1 MAAIVPFIQVQEFE
15 AEPDVP
21 YYIRIEEVMVLMPIF
36 RKKLDCID
44 VSSEIFI
51 DSTGEYDLCMTADF
65 KRWQFISRRPT
76 TEIFCYRFVSSF
88 FPQSAWRGI
97 VSP

>member
-1 MAAIVPFIQVQEFE
+1 MAAIVPYILVQEFE

-21 YYIRIEEVMVLMPIF
+21 YFIRIEEVMVLMPIF
-36 RKKLDCID
+36 RKRDCGWQD
-44 VSSEIFI
+44 A
-51 DSTGEYDLCMTADF
+51 TGEYDLCMTPDF
-65 KRWQFISRRPT
+65 KRWEFTSRRPT
-76 TEIFCYRFVSSF
+76 TETFCYRYVTSF